1 MRKLM
6 LLVAFLGFLGMQAF
20 AQKTITGTVT
30 SAADGSALPGVSV
43 IVKGTNIGTI
53 TDVNGK
59 YTLEVPADAKTLVF
73 SFVGYKT
80 VEVPITSDVINV
92 QMQEEAVGLEEVV
105 VTALGISREKKALD
119 YAVQELGG
127 DDVSQVKTTNVLTS
141 LSGKIA
147 GVQITQSS
155 GAVGSSANI
164 VIRGYRS
171 FGNNMP
177 LFVVDGTPISNATSG
192 GSQWGGV
199 DFGNALM
206 DLNPDDIASISVLKG
221 ANATALYGSRG
232 ANGVILITT
241 KKAAKKKGIGLRI
254 NTGVTFDNVYILP
267 YYQDKYGQGYFGSEY
282 YYKEGMTKWLIANY
296 GTDFG
301 YSNIPDMMDYQ
312 TYATGGVFGIT
323 GFSYYDG
330 NWNGVMDG
338 MDESWG
344 PRLDIG
350 LQIPQFDSPV
360 LYDANGNFIG
370 YEPTPWVSQP
380 NNVKDFFVTGLTFD
394 NNVEITG
401 GDEKAGVRLS
411 IGNQTVKGAI
421 PNTDLTKNSVFLNG
435 RIQLTNK
442 LKAEANVN
450 YINNHSNNL
459 PGGGYDENNVMQSI
473 GSWFGRQV
481 NMTSLRDHW
490 NELDP
495 LGYPYN
501 WNHSYHNNPYYTVYV
516 NTTSRT
522 RNRVF
527 GNLQLTY
534 DIAKWLNFMVRV
546 GNDYYTEVRKHVWGS
561 LSQEAAIANG
571 PDASTGGGFWQSV
584 RTFDEL
590 NVDAFFNMNFD
601 IIPNTLSFDGLLGA
615 NYRSDVFHFMSYT
628 ANELTVPDFFTI
640 SNVKGN
646 PATSQY
652 DSRLKQNSV
661 FFSGNISYKNWL
673 YLSGSI
679 RNDWSSTLPPE
690 NWSYMYYSLGGSII
704 ITDALAIKS
713 DLLSFAKLRVSYAQV
728 GNDTGPYQL
737 SGVYV
742 ADQPFSGVTAFS
754 YTNSLPPLNLK
765 PEITASSELGLEMR
779 FLNNRLG
786 FDLTLYDM
794 KSRNQILAV
803 DIAPST
809 GFTSMRINAGE
820 IENKGIELVANVVPV
835 KLKNFSWSV
844 DFNWARNI
852 NTVNE
857 LYGDLESYQL
867 NSSWKGTVVEAR
879 PGQVYGVLRGPGIM
893 RDPQGRILINP
904 ETGLPQT
911 SPDLIEFG
919 TVIPDWTGG
928 IRNTFDFG
936 WLSFSFLVDM
946 RKGGKLFSITD
957 WFGAYAGILSYT
969 AEGDIRENGLVVG
982 QDVLAD
988 QEAVY
993 GTLAADGSVIYMDAD
1008 GNVVADPVANTTVTG
1023 AQDYFE
1029 GYWFMGAEP
1038 SIIDGTYI
1046 KLREAALTINF
1057 PKSFV
1062 SKLGFVKD
1070 LKFSFIGRNLALL
1083 YTDKSN
1089 RAHIDPEVSYGTSIG
1104 FEQYQIPPTRS
1115 LGFKLSIGF

>member
-1 MRKLM
+1 M

-30 SAADGSALPGVSV
+30 SATDGSALPGVSV

-80 VEVPITSDVINV
+80 VEVPITSNVINV
-92 QMQEEAVGLEEVV
+92 QMKEEAVGLQEVV
-105 VTALGISREKKALD
+105 VTALGISRQKKALD

-127 DDVSQVKTTNVLTS
+127 EDVSQVKTTNVLTS

-155 GAVGSSANI
+155 GAVGASANI

-177 LFVVDGTPISNATSG
+177 LFVVDGTPISNATNG

-241 KKAAKKKGIGLRI
+241 KKAAKNKGIGLRI

-267 YYQDKYGQGYFGSEY
+267 HYQNKYGQGYYGSEY
-282 YYKEGMTKWLIANY
+282 WYHMLKDTLNRPWAQFNTYK
-296 GTDFG
+296 DFIEQNG
-301 YSNIPDMMDYQ
+301 R
-312 TYATGGVFGIT
+312 V

-330 NWNGVMDG
+330 NWSGIFDG

-344 PRLDIG
+344 PRLDVGIK
-350 LQIPQFDSPV
+350 LPQFDSKP

-370 YEPTPWVSQP
+370 YEPSPWVSHP

-401 GDEKAGVRLS
+401 GDEKSGVRLS

-421 PNTDLTKNSVFLNG
+421 PNTDLTKNSVYLNG

-442 LKAEANVN
+442 LKAEANVD
-450 YINNHSNNL
+450 YVNNHSNNL
-459 PGGGYDENNVMQSI
+459 PGGGYDANNVMQSI
-473 GSWFGRQV
+473 GSWFGRQI
-481 NMTSLRDHW
+481 NMQSLRDHW

-527 GNLQLTY
+527 GNVKVTY

-561 LSQEAAIANG
+561 LSQEAGISNG
-571 PDASTGGGFWQSV
+571 PQNTTGGGFWQSA

-601 IIPNTLSFDGLLGA
+601 IIPNTLSFNGLLGA
-615 NYRSDVFHFMSYT
+615 NYRSDVYHFMSYT

-661 FFSGNISYKNWL
+661 FFSGDLSYKNWL
-673 YLSGSI
+673 YLSGSV

-690 NWSYMYYSLGGSII
+690 NWSYMYYSLGGSVIL
-704 ITDALAIKS
+704 TDALKIKS
-713 DLLSFAKLRVSYAQV
+713 DLLSFAKLRASYAQV

-737 SGVYV
+737 SGTYS
-742 ADQPFSGVTAFS
+742 ADQPFNGVTAFS
-754 YTNSLPPLNLK
+754 YTNSLPPVDLK

-779 FLNNRLG
+779 FLKNRIG

-803 DIAPST
+803 DVAPST

-820 IENKGIELVANVVPV
+820 IENKGIELVVNATPI
-835 KLKNFSWSV
+835 KLKHFSWNV
-844 DFNWARNI
+844 DINWARN
-852 NTVNE
+852 VNMVNK

-867 NSSWKGTVVEAR
+867 NTSWKGSAVEAR
-879 PGQVYGVLRGPGIM
+879 PGETYGILRGPGVM
-893 RDPQGRILINP
+893 KDSQGRVLINP
-904 ETGLPQT
+904 ATGLPQT
-911 SPDLIEFG
+911 APDLFEFG
-919 TVIPDWTGG
+919 SVIPDWTGG

-936 WLSFSFLVDM
+936 WLSFSFLIDM
-946 RKGGKLFSITD
+946 RKGGKLFSVTD
-957 WFGAYAGILSYT
+957 WFGAYAGILAYT
-969 AEGDIRENGLVVG
+969 AEGNIRENGLVVG
-982 QDVLAD
+982 KDVLAD
-988 QEAVY
+988 KGAVY
-993 GTLAADGSVIYMDAD
+993 GTLDANGNVIYQDAN
-1008 GNVVADPVANTTVTG
+1008 GNPVSSPVTNSTVVS
-1023 AQDYFE
+1023 AQDYYE
-1029 GYWFMGAEP
+1029 GYWFMGIEP

-1046 KLREAALTINF
+1046 KLREAAITLNF

-1070 LKFSFIGRNLALL
+1070 LKFSFVGRNLALL